1 VTSPLNDE
9 DYLRLA
15 LEQAAQAAAAGEVPV
30 GAVVVRDGLVIATG
44 QNRTIRDHD
53 PTAHAEVVAL
63 RNAGVV
69 IGNYRLGECEIYST
83 LEPCAMC
90 AGAMIHARV
99 RRVVYGASDPKA
111 GADGS
116 VLHVLQHDRRNHR
129 VQVTRGILA
138 GDCGLILREFFAVR
152 R

>member
-1 VTSPLNDE
+1 MTSPLNDE

>member
-1 VTSPLNDE
+1 VTATQQDE
-9 DYLRLA
+9 EFVRLA
-15 LEQAAQAAAAGEVPV
+15 LQQAAEAAAAGEVPV
-30 GAVVVRDGLVIATG
+30 GAVVVRDGILIATG

-63 RNAGVV
+63 RAAGVA

-90 AGAMIHARV
+90 AGAMIHARL

-116 VLHVLQHDRRNHR
+116 VLHVLQHDKRNHR
-129 VQVTRGILA
+129 VQVTRGVLA
-138 GDCGLILREFFAVR
+138 DDCGLILREFFAVR